1 MGGSVSVQPMSDADA
16 FSSEEKVLIASR
28 IKSKYEQMALMN
40 QDGVDDTVLFQ
51 EIANEFDETYKAIEN
66 MRNGGDGFYSLESS
80 KEKGKEENK
89 DEYGLKLVVE
99 TSGDTESPS
108 NSKKNSVPGVSPTS
122 SSRGRG
128 GSDYNS
134 PYSSSKRFM
143 MTRKMSEH
151 LSPAQSAVVDDF
163 HETEA
168 AALNRIRTSTEIVD
182 ELSKIELSNRSI
194 SDYISS
200 LKDTESPAKVTQ
212 SEFRARRLTYDKQT
226 ESFKEP
232 PIVEAKR
239 SKRTSIYASSEIGV
253 TQKKLPPFPAK
264 YMGTF
269 SCHGVEPGRAE
280 NGEDTIHEKINQ
292 DRGCVVYPFRSSV
305 DEALFLVLDGHGE
318 QGDRIAEFVMRQIV
332 ITLEK
337 HPKLKSNP
345 EDALVETFM
354 KTNTALMAGFSPNQY
369 MTSGCT
375 CVVMYIQGEYL
386 YVANAGDSRAVLAY
400 EDETGEIK
408 SRDLSRDHKPDDP
421 EEAKRITSWGG
432 HVLYPPEPGLSAR
445 VYLDPEF
452 TMIGLAMAR
461 SIGDYAVKDVGVI
474 AEPEVKRFKI
484 NDNDRFV
491 VLASDGVWEFIS
503 SQEAV
508 DILGGFLSYGC
519 HDACEELIQVAA
531 QRWQEEEGDYRDD
544 ITAIVV
550 RIDALKAIFDSNKGG
565 SASVDESDSH
575 VASP

>member
-1 MGGSVSVQPMSDADA
+1 MGGSVSVQPISDADV
-16 FSSEEKVLIASR
+16 FSSEERVLIASR
-28 IKSKYEQMALMN
+28 IKSKYEQMTLMS

-51 EIANEFDETYKAIEN
+51 EIANEFDETYKAIES
-66 MRNGGDGFYSLESS
+66 MRNGGDGFYSLESN
-80 KEKGKEENK
+80 KEEKK
-89 DEYGLKLVVE
+89 DEYGLPLVIE
-99 TSGDTESPS
+99 TSSGNESAPA
-108 NSKKNSVPGVSPTS
+108 SKKISVGSETP
-122 SSRGRG
+122 SSRGRAS
-128 GSDYNS
+128 SDYNS
-134 PYSSSKRFM
+134 PHLSSSKRSM
-143 MTRKMSEH
+143 ARKLSEH

-163 HETEA
+163 HEHEA
-168 AALNRIRTSTEIVD
+168 AAINRIRTSTEIVD

-194 SDYISS
+194 SDYISQ
-200 LKDTESPAKVTQ
+200 LREGESPTKTNQ

-318 QGDRIAEFVMRQIV
+318 QGDRISEFVMRQIV

-337 HPKLKSNP
+337 HPKLKTNP
-345 EDALVETFM
+345 EDALIETFM

-375 CVVMYIQGEYL
+375 CVAMYIQGEYL

-400 EDETGEIK
+400 EDGSGEIK
-408 SRDLSRDHKPDDP
+408 SKDLSRDHKPDDP
-421 EEAKRITSWGG
+421 EETKRITDWGG
-432 HVLYPPEPGLSAR
+432 YVLFPPEPGLSAR

-474 AEPEVKRFKI
+474 AEPEVKKFKI
-484 NDNDRFV
+484 SSDDRFV
-491 VLASDGVWEFIS
+491 ILASDGVWEFIS

-508 DILGGFLSYGC
+508 DIVGGFLSYGC

-550 RIDALKAIFDSNKGG
+550 RIDALKAIFDSNSGNINNL
-565 SASVDESDSH
+565 SNNSLDDNEE
-575 VASP
+575 

>member
-1 MGGSVSVQPMSDADA
+1 M
-16 FSSEEKVLIASR
+16 
-28 IKSKYEQMALMN
+28 
-40 QDGVDDTVLFQ
+40 
-51 EIANEFDETYKAIEN
+51 
-66 MRNGGDGFYSLESS
+66 
-80 KEKGKEENK
+80 
-89 DEYGLKLVVE
+89 
-99 TSGDTESPS
+99 
-108 NSKKNSVPGVSPTS
+108 
-122 SSRGRG
+122 
-128 GSDYNS
+128 
-134 PYSSSKRFM
+134 
-143 MTRKMSEH
+143 
-151 LSPAQSAVVDDF
+151 
-163 HETEA
+163 
-168 AALNRIRTSTEIVD
+168 
-182 ELSKIELSNRSI
+182 
-194 SDYISS
+194 
-200 LKDTESPAKVTQ
+200 
-212 SEFRARRLTYDKQT
+212 
-226 ESFKEP
+226 
-232 PIVEAKR
+232 
-239 SKRTSIYASSEIGV
+239 
-253 TQKKLPPFPAK
+253 
-264 YMGTF
+264 
-269 SCHGVEPGRAE
+269 
-280 NGEDTIHEKINQ
+280 
-292 DRGCVVYPFRSSV
+292 
-305 DEALFLVLDGHGE
+305 
-318 QGDRIAEFVMRQIV
+318 
-332 ITLEK
+332 
-337 HPKLKSNP
+337 
-345 EDALVETFM
+345 
-354 KTNTALMAGFSPNQY
+354 
-369 MTSGCT
+369 
-375 CVVMYIQGEYL
+375 

-550 RIDALKAIFDSNKGG
+550 RIDALKTIFDSNKGGKSLTHSLTYSPLLTYLLTHLLTHSLYSLTLLTHFGINIG